1 MLLREFSGFVI
12 TTLLTGLFLNLFFAI
27 MDGFDNYNFFAA
39 LGVLLVSAAPFILL
53 IGLPVSVLS
62 DYLTKNLNGKQR
74 NKKAFLIHIIFGLII
89 GLVLSFFFEH
99 LLLIVIT
106 LIAALIFWIVD
117 EILRK
122 KFKENK

>member
-1 MLLREFSGFVI
+1 MLLRKFSGFVL

-27 MDGFDNYNFFAA
+27 MEGYGNLFAA
-39 LGVLLVSAAPFILL
+39 LGVLLVGAAPFILL
-53 IGLPVSVLS
+53 IGLPVSFLS
-62 DYLTKNLNGKQR
+62 DYLTKNINAKQR
-74 NKKAFLIHIIFGLII
+74 YKKAFLIHIIFGLII

-99 LLLIVIT
+99 LVLVVIT

-122 KFKENK
+122 KFKGTK